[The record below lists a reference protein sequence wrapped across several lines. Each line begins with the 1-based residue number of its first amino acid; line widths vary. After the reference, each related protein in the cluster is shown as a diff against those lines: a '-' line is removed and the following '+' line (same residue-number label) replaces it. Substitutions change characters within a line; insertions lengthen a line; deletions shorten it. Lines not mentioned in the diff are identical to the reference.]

1 MSLFDRYWIGGDYTV
16 LFRQSAFDEVP
27 NLITTHLGFCAADKK
42 RGQFVPE
49 F

>member
-16 LFRQSAFDEVP
+16 LFRQAAFDEIP
-27 NLITTHLGFCAADKK
+27 NLITPHLSFCAADEKW
-42 RGQFVPE
+42 RQFVPE